1 MVKLWWQ
8 WKPGLPWCDDAIIWS
23 SNQNKLLDAQEVSP
37 PCWGGEM
44 EKFMTFLPFH
54 NAHFYCTSMNIED
67 LMDSDSQSFYY
78 LSCCC
83 EVCHHQALPGSCCPA
98 GSVTSGEGLWKKHIC
113 FCTVALKVKTQQHF
127 LGGCFLLFQ
136 IIEHLL
142 CSFLPFQ

>member
-1 MVKLWWQ
+1 
-8 WKPGLPWCDDAIIWS
+8 
-23 SNQNKLLDAQEVSP
+23 
-37 PCWGGEM
+37 M

-142 CSFLPFQ
+142 RSFLPFQQSQIDTFCPILLQQMRNTVFFMQSGNIHLRQSVSVE